1 MNRPIRVLLVDDDPK
16 IHLLMRTYF
25 ARIGRH
31 YALDA
36 ESDFPAGLA
45 ALCSGD
51 YDVCLLDYALGQYS
65 GLDLIHAARAR
76 RCRTPIVMLTGR
88 SDLVA
93 DREAMTAGADDYL
106 VKGTF
111 QAEGLDRTVRYTL
124 ERARVREAL
133 RRSEA
138 RFRQLFEECPLGMAI
153 VDADGRIE
161 DCNAALCTLLDEG
174 PLDLR
179 GRPMAEL
186 QARDEAGE
194 AAAPVSRAEYR
205 LRVPGR
211 TVWVRETAAALG
223 QTTRDEVPRR
233 LLMLEDITERRA
245 AEARLEESMQR
256 LAQSRGDLL
265 ALLDSL
271 RMGAAFVDEE
281 QRVAFLSAPAAAI
294 FGVDRDAAVGQRL
307 DALVRF
313 EGRGA
318 AELAAM
324 AARPAAEREKLSIDL
339 ARRRGGLARHL
350 EVDVADDPRDP
361 RRRMYFF
368 YDLTEM
374 HSLRQR
380 LDDKP
385 QFHGIVGRAPV
396 MRALFEQIREAA
408 DFDAT
413 VLVEGETGSGKEL
426 VGRALH
432 ACSKRAE
439 GPYIPVNCAG
449 LTDSLLG
456 SQLFGHRRGAF
467 TGATADQ
474 VGVFE
479 AADGGTLFL
488 DEIGDIPMSVQ
499 TRLLRVLQERE
510 ITRLGESTPRKV
522 DVRVIA
528 ATHRDLN
535 AEVAAG
541 RFRLDLLYRIRVAR
555 LTIPPLRDR
564 LDDLPLLVETFIAEL
579 RQKTGKQITH
589 ISQGAMALLLDH
601 DWPGNV
607 RELRGVIEAG
617 FIRCRGTAL
626 DVDHLPIEVGRR
638 EMLTP
643 RPAAPNGADEPARI
657 RAALQATGGSRTEAA
672 RLLGISRATFY
683 RRLVSFGI
691 DPEDASA

>member
-16 IHLLMRTYF
+16 IHLLMRTYLS
-25 ARIGRH
+25 RVGRH
-31 YALDA
+31 YVLDA
-36 ESDFPAGLA
+36 EAEFPAGLS
-45 ALCSGD
+45 ALCSGE

-88 SDLVA
+88 SDLAA
-93 DREAMTAGADDYL
+93 DREAMAAGADDYL

-111 QAEGLDRTVRYTL
+111 QADGLDRTLRYTL

-138 RFRQLFEECPLGMAI
+138 RFRQLFDECPLGMAI

-161 DCNAALCTLLDEG
+161 DCNAALCTLLDQG
-174 PLDLR
+174 PLEVR
-179 GRPMAEL
+179 GQLLAEF
-186 QARDEAGE
+186 QVREEPAGG
-194 AAAPVSRAEYR
+194 AAAAVSRAEYR

-211 TVWVRETAAALG
+211 VVWVRETSAALG
-223 QTTRDEVPRR
+223 QTSAHEVPRR
-233 LLMLEDITERRA
+233 LAMLEDITERWA
-245 AEARLEESMQR
+245 AEARLEESVRR
-256 LAQSRGDLL
+256 LADSRGDLL
-265 ALLDSL
+265 TLLDHL
-271 RMGAAFVDEE
+271 RMGTAFVDED
-281 QRVAFLSAPAAAI
+281 QRVVFLSAPAAAM
-294 FGVDRDAAVGQRL
+294 FGVDREAAVGQRL
-307 DALVRF
+307 DAVVRF
-313 EGRGA
+313 GGRG
-318 AELAAM
+318 
-324 AARPAAEREKLSIDL
+324 PAALAGMAERPHDAREKLSLDL
-339 ARRRGGLARHL
+339 VGRRGMARHV
-350 EVDVADDPRDP
+350 EVDIADDPRDP

-368 YDLTEM
+368 YDVTEM

-380 LDDKP
+380 LDDQP
-385 QFHGIVGRAPV
+385 HFHGIVGRSAV
-396 MRALFEQIREAA
+396 MRALFEQIREAGE
-408 DFDAT
+408 FDST
-413 VLVEGETGSGKEL
+413 VLIEGETGAGKEL

-432 ACSKRAE
+432 QCSKRAA

-479 AADGGTLFL
+479 AADAGTLFL

-499 TRLLRVLQERE
+499 TGLLRVLQERE
-510 ITRLGESTPRKV
+510 ITRLGESVPRKV

-528 ATHRDLN
+528 ATHRDLT

-541 RFRLDLLYRIRVAR
+541 RFRMDLLYRIRVAR
-555 LTIPPLRDR
+555 LRIPPLRDR
-564 LDDLPLLVETFIAEL
+564 LDDVPLLVETFITEL
-579 RQKTGKQITH
+579 RTRTGKQINQIT
-589 ISQGAMALLLDH
+589 QGAMALLLGH

-617 FIRCRGTAL
+617 FIRCRGPAL
-626 DVDHLPIEVGRR
+626 EAAHLPIEVSHR
-638 EMLTP
+638 EILPP
-643 RPAAPNGADEPARI
+643 RPLAPGADEPARI

-683 RRLVSFGI
+683 RRLLTFGI
-691 DPEDASA
+691 DPQDFTA